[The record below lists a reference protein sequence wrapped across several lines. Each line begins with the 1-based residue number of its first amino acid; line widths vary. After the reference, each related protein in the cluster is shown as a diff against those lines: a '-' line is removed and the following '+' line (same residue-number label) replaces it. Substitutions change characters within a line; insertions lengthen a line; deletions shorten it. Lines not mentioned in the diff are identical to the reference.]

1 MLGIWFSLRHSLCQ
15 TVRRKLLLRSCL
27 QIHGRGYASR
37 GAKPKRIISTLH
49 RDLIQDSDFLDISH
63 VAASNVCIPKDDPYS
78 PIVFSQIRYFRY
90 FAHDRPF
97 PDNCRGFLYY
107 HRDPHLPAIS
117 GTVRFRLTPDARAS
131 SFSAGT
137 DLLLPDRPEPWS
149 VWLAAIA
156 NAKTYDGFLQLLR
169 KDSVVSPSLLEL
181 CKNIGANQRNL
192 GRLHHTMLFT
202 LGQPFVFD
210 VDISPTISVIWPHG
224 IEQAVLTFTTH
235 TVQRA
240 GEPFHYHPYKGQFL
254 ARFERS
260 LSSEHAG
267 RRVVVLRILEIIK
280 PITLAVR
287 DFHVSLEKP
296 TAGSLLTR
304 DGIPLAIDVD
314 ERDSQVTRC
323 LRLLVEAS

>member
-1 MLGIWFSLRHSLCQ
+1 MLRVCFASRHSLCQ
-15 TVRRKLLLRSCL
+15 TVSRRLVSRHYL

-37 GAKPKRIISTLH
+37 GVKPKRVISTLH

-63 VAASNVCIPKDDPYS
+63 CAHSNICIPKDAPSS

-149 VWLAAIA
+149 LWLAAIA

-169 KDSVVSPSLLEL
+169 QDAVVSPSLLEQ

-202 LGQPFVFD
+202 LEQPFVFD
-210 VDISPTISVIWPHG
+210 VDISPTISVVGPHG
-224 IEQAVLTFTTH
+224 IEQAVLTIATH

-240 GEPFHYHPYKGQFL
+240 GEPFHYHPYKGQFV
-254 ARFERS
+254 AQFERS
-260 LSSEHAG
+260 LSPEHAE
-267 RRVVVLRILEIIK
+267 RRVVVLRILEITK
-280 PITLAVR
+280 PIILAVPAF
-287 DFHVSLEKP
+287 DVPLEKP

-314 ERDSQVTRC
+314 GRDSQVTKC
-323 LRLLVEAS
+323 LRLLLEAS